1 MSLFKQ
7 ASMKKL
13 RFATAK
19 GNATV
24 EDLWDLP
31 LGNLRTMANTINR
44 SLKKEDDLF
53 AVRSATE
60 TLDSL
65 RLSVIISVIETR
77 ESLKVRAVE
86 TAENAS
92 KRKVLKDLIEQK
104 TLEQQGSR
112 SIEDLQKELESL

>member
-1 MSLFKQ
+1 MSIFKQ

-13 RFATAK
+13 RFSMSK
-19 GNATV
+19 GNVST

-53 AVRSATE
+53 AVRSATD
-60 TLDSL
+60 TLESL
-65 RLSVIISVIETR
+65 RLSVLISVIETR
-77 ESLKVRAVE
+77 EALKVRAVE

-92 KRKVLKDLIEQK
+92 KRKVLKELIEQK

-112 SIEDLQKELESL
+112 SIEDLQKELDSL